1 MTGALILLAVVVVV
15 GVILRLT
22 HRPDPAEPDA
32 PSTEVTE
39 VSHGPFCC
47 GRHAVCEKGL
57 PAVEPVYYDDE
68 ELDVFAGR
76 PADEYKDAEIELFRD
91 ILLTLRSEDVSGWCE
106 SLVSRH
112 IALPEPLRDE
122 VLMIMSE

>member
-32 PSTEVTE
+32 PSAEAPE

-47 GRHAVCEKGL
+47 GRHAVCEKCL
-57 PAVEPVYYDDE
+57 PAGEPVYYDDE
-68 ELDVFAGR
+68 ELDVFVGR

-91 ILLTLRSEDVSGWCE
+91 ILLTLRPEDVAGWCE
-106 SLVSRH
+106 SLVIRH
-112 IALPEPLRDE
+112 IALPEQLRDE
-122 VLMIMSE
+122 VLLIMSD